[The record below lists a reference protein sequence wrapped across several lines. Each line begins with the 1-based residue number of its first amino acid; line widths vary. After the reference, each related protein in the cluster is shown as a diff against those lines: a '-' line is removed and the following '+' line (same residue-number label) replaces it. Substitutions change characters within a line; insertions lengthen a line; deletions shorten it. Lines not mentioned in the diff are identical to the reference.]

1 MNTELSTRI
10 KEALTGS
17 GKTQAQIARELG
29 KTPGAV
35 SHWITG
41 ETKSLKAE
49 TAAALERVTGYS
61 ATWIATGRG
70 SKMAGEPANIAPA
83 EIGARLIPLL
93 DYVQAGAWTSTQ
105 NIDLSEVSEWLTSD
119 IEARGEVFALEIR
132 GESMTPEFAEGDRVV
147 IDTGIRAQPGDYV
160 VAQQA
165 GGKATFKKYRLRGID
180 QNTGVEKFDLIPL
193 NEDYP
198 TLSADER
205 TARIVGVM
213 VEHRR
218 YRRRR

>member
-1 MNTELSTRI
+1 MNTELSIRI
-10 KEALTGS
+10 KEALTGC

-61 ATWIATGRG
+61 ASWIATGRG
-70 SKMAGEPANIAPA
+70 EKMAGHANVVLVDM
-83 EIGARLIPLL
+83 GAHRVPLI
-93 DYVQAGAWTSTQ
+93 DYVQAGTWTGTQ
-105 NIDLSEVSEWLTSD
+105 NLDISQVRDWLTTD
-119 IEARGEVFALEIR
+119 VQARGDVFALEIR
-132 GESMTPEFAEGDRVV
+132 GDSMTPDFVEGDRVV

-165 GGKATFKKYRLRGID
+165 EGEATFKKYRLRGID
-180 QNTGVEKFDLIPL
+180 RETGAEQFDLIPL

-198 TLSADER
+198 TLHADER
-205 TARIVGVM
+205 TAQIVGVM